1 MLRRA
6 ALSARRVL
14 PQRCYAAPG
23 ARAIST
29 APPSLLLPTDAAR
42 AALMEE
48 ARGVPELTLTS
59 RQLCDVELLLN
70 GGFNPLDGFLD
81 RADTE
86 SVYDSCRLMS
96 GALWPMPINLDV
108 DAGKAAELEAGGKGA
123 VALRDKEGNLIAL
136 MDLTDAWEAD
146 KAREAEAVFGG
157 DPEHPAIQYLH
168 NQCGDVYLGGKLRGY
183 QLPPHYDYT
192 AMRHTPQSIR
202 EHYSEMGWEDDTP
215 IVAFQTRNPMH
226 RAHVELVKRA
236 ADNIH
241 GHILVHPVVGMTKP
255 GDVDYHTRIK
265 CIRTVLENGDLKG
278 KGAGGCTMSVLPLAM
293 RMGGPREAL
302 WHMLIRKNFGATH
315 FILGRDHAGPGSNSQ
330 GEDFYG
336 PYDARDFGVSHREE
350 VGIGIE
356 EFEMMVYLNDKDTYI
371 PESQVD
377 PEDEASVRKI
387 SGTEVRRRLQTGEE
401 IPAWFSSPDVIRI
414 LRSTQ
419 PPPHKEGL
427 CLFFTGLSGSGKSTI
442 ANALLER
449 LLESDEERNVTVLD
463 GDHVRQHL
471 SSELGFSREHRDL
484 NIQRIGFVAS
494 EVAKHGGLSMCAAIA
509 PYADA
514 RNTAR
519 RLVEEYGRFI
529 EIHVDTPLAECENRD
544 RKGLYAKARAG
555 ELKGMTGIDDPY
567 EVPEDP
573 EIRVVTGGGVA
584 HEVDQIMDYLREQG
598 YIALPGHPQRG

>member
-1 MLRRA
+1 
-6 ALSARRVL
+6 
-14 PQRCYAAPG
+14 
-23 ARAIST
+23 
-29 APPSLLLPTDAAR
+29 
-42 AALMEE
+42 
-48 ARGVPELTLTS
+48 
-59 RQLCDVELLLN
+59 
-70 GGFNPLDGFLD
+70 
-81 RADTE
+81 
-86 SVYDSCRLMS
+86 
-96 GALWPMPINLDV
+96 
-108 DAGKAAELEAGGKGA
+108 
-123 VALRDKEGNLIAL
+123 
-136 MDLTDAWEAD
+136 
-146 KAREAEAVFGG
+146 
-157 DPEHPAIQYLH
+157 
-168 NQCGDVYLGGKLRGY
+168 
-183 QLPPHYDYT
+183 
-192 AMRHTPQSIR
+192 
-202 EHYSEMGWEDDTP
+202 
-215 IVAFQTRNPMH
+215 
-226 RAHVELVKRA
+226 
-236 ADNIH
+236 
-241 GHILVHPVVGMTKP
+241 
-255 GDVDYHTRIK
+255 
-265 CIRTVLENGDLKG
+265 
-278 KGAGGCTMSVLPLAM
+278 LPLAM